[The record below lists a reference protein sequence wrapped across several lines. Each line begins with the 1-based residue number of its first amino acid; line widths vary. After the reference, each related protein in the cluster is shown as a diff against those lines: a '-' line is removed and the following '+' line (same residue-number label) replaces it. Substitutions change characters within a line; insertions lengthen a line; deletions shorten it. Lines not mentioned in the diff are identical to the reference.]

1 MKCKDIRGSE
11 IPEEIYEMMHFESDE
26 DYKLS
31 CHKHK
36 VNRDNGETFEECIC
50 NSMKT
55 GKNCYSIRSD
65 KALVDCIGRFICL
78 EDQCEK
84 DEKRLAICDRCA
96 KADLVNDLIKKMS

>member
-1 MKCKDIRGSE
+1 MYEVQRHPWFRQKVFEGVKDIAQFLEE

-55 GKNCYSIRSD
+55 GKNCYSIRND

-78 EDQCEK
+78 ED
-84 DEKRLAICDRCA
+84 
-96 KADLVNDLIKKMS
+96 